1 MRYLIYARFSPR
13 RDAATCPSTDVQLA
27 DLCRWVSDTNPEAE
41 ILEFRDDD
49 TSGKTYD
56 RTGLKAALD
65 TLKRGD
71 ILLVRDWDRLAR
83 DLYVQLKIARIV
95 TKKQAGLRAING
107 GNWRDV
113 NDPAIELLS
122 NIMASYAQYQRAM
135 ISKKTS
141 QKMRQHQANG
151 RYMGGN
157 PPFGMRVKEDGGV
170 KKLIPIP
177 AEQETIQRIIELRDQ
192 RQFRWK
198 QIACTLGN
206 EGRKINGSRIWA
218 ANVVRRVYIRQKQRP
233 MESSRTTP
241 EPSRS
246 APVTWPASSCE

>member
-1 MRYLIYARFSPR
+1 VSCEIQF
-13 RDAATCPSTDVQLA
+13 A
-27 DLCRWVSDTNPEAE
+27 DIQAWIRNQHSNAE

-49 TSGKTYD
+49 TSGKSYE
-56 RTGLKAALD
+56 RAGLKAALAE
-65 TLKRGD
+65 LKRGD
-71 ILLVRDWDRLAR
+71 MLVVRDWDRLAR
-83 DLYVQLKIARIV
+83 DLYVQLKIAKLVGKR
-95 TKKQAGLRAING
+95 KASLRAIYG

-151 RYMGGN
+151 LYMGGN

-192 RQFRWK
+192 RLFRWK

-218 ANVVRRVYIRQKQRP
+218 ANVVRRIYIRKKLKTQYT
-233 MESSRTTP
+233 SSI
-241 EPSRS
+241 
-246 APVTWPASSCE
+246 APVT

>member
-13 RDAATCPSTDVQLA
+13 RDANTCPSSDVQLA
-27 DLCRWVSDTNPEAE
+27 DMRRWVHEIDPNAE

-49 TSGKTYD
+49 TSGKSYERD
-56 RTGLKAALD
+56 GLKAALD
-65 TLKRGD
+65 AVKRGD

-95 TKKQAGLRAING
+95 TKKKAGLRAING

-141 QKMRQHQANG
+141 EKMLRHQAAG
-151 RYMGGN
+151 KLMGSK
-157 PPFGMRVKEDGGV
+157 PPFGFKIGV
-170 KKLIPIP
+170 VTGEKRLIPVP
-177 AEQETIQRIIELRDQ
+177 QEQETIKRIIELRDQ
-192 RQFRWK
+192 RNFNWV
-198 QIACTLGN
+198 QIANTIGN
-206 EGRKINGSRIWA
+206 EGRKINGKKLWIP
-218 ANVVRRVYIRQKQRP
+218 NVVRRIYRR
-233 MESSRTTP
+233 ESKRAS
-241 EPSRS
+241 
-246 APVTWPASSCE
+246 VVPAE

>member
-1 MRYLIYARFSPR
+1 MRYIIYARFSPR
-13 RDAATCPSTDVQLA
+13 RDAATCPSSDVQLA
-27 DLCRWVSDTNPEAE
+27 DLRRWVLDANAEAE

-49 TSGKTYD
+49 TSGKTYE
-56 RTGLKAALD
+56 RTGLKVALD

-83 DLYVQLKIARIV
+83 DLYVQLKIAKIV
-95 TKKQAGLRAING
+95 DKKKAGLRAIYG

-141 QKMRQHQANG
+141 EKMRLHQANG
-151 RYMGGN
+151 LYMGGN
-157 PPFGMRVKEDGGV
+157 APFGMRVKEVGGV
-170 KKLIPIP
+170 KKLIPVP
-177 AEQETIQRIIELRDQ
+177 AEQETITRIIELREQ
-192 RQFRWK
+192 HQFRWN

-206 EGRKINGSRIWA
+206 EGRKINGSKIWA
-218 ANVVRRVYIRQKQRP
+218 ANVVRRIYQRQRTISIALH
-233 MESSRTTP
+233 ESSN
-241 EPSRS
+241 
-246 APVTWPASSCE
+246 A